1 MYNDAHFGAPLST
14 LAAELEAGRSDLR
27 LTLCD
32 KEPKCPAPGAKPY
45 LRRSHYFKKQARS
58 MLSQAAPRRLHVSPS
73 GRTRSLM
80 QIGCSRPKSGC
91 GKDWIARD
99 SILASAG
106 LGQCVRAAAS
116 GLPLSATP

>member
-58 MLSQAAPRRLHVSPS
+58 MLSRPPRGGYTFRLLDAPGH
-73 GRTRSLM
+73 
-80 QIGCSRPKSGC
+80 
-91 GKDWIARD
+91 
-99 SILASAG
+99 
-106 LGQCVRAAAS
+106 
-116 GLPLSATP
+116 